1 MKTALNLLSLI
12 AAVLIGGV
20 LGLFALAADFI
31 KECFARA

>member
-1 MKTALNLLSLI
+1 VKTALNLLSLI

-20 LGLFALAADFI
+20 LGLLCLAADFI